1 MSRLS
6 LCFCAMV
13 MSGAWSLTHAAVVSV
28 NVGQTVATTRTLAA
42 NGVPLRIKLV
52 SLGTAEMRYLPSSI
66 DNAKPSLT
74 LTGMLEWFNLFGV
87 TPRNLT
93 GQTPAFNDSVLD
105 PNFPPD
111 DPFGNGNIRTAVRV
125 RSSGTTIDFDN
136 TSGILFGMGG
146 FKHSEMEAGFMNN
159 GLNGG
164 QWRLDN
170 LRYDLSTFFV
180 TGNMSGT
187 LAAIGTTPAQNIP
200 AVTGATLWSF
210 TGPTGPLNIPLA
222 SVASATS
229 VANIV
234 TALQNAGYTS
244 VTTSAT
250 EVAFTG
256 TYVMDD
262 LTATT
267 ALKNHMCASL
277 GCSKLARNAL
287 AATTNSFLGQFRT
300 TVRISIPLTP

>member
-1 MSRLS
+1 MSRLP

-13 MSGAWSLTHAAVVSV
+13 MAGAWSVSQAAVVTV
-28 NVGQTVATTRTLAA
+28 NLGQTVATTRTLAA
-42 NGVPLRIKLV
+42 TGVPLRIKLI
-52 SLGTAEMRYLPSSI
+52 SLGTSEMRYLPATI

-93 GQTPAFNDSVLD
+93 GQTPAFNDSVSD

-111 DPFGNGNIRTAVRV
+111 DVFGNGNIRSAVRV
-125 RSSGTTIDFDN
+125 RASGTTLDFDN
-136 TSGILFGMGG
+136 TSGLLFGMGG

-159 GLNGG
+159 ALNGG

-170 LRYDLSTFFV
+170 IRYDLSTFFA
-180 TGNMSGT
+180 TGNMTGT

-200 AVTGATLWSF
+200 PVTGATLWSF
-210 TGPTGPLNIPLA
+210 TGPTGPLSIPLA
-222 SVASATS
+222 SLASATS
-229 VANIV
+229 VANMV
-234 TALQNAGYTS
+234 TVLQNAGYTS
-244 VTTSAT
+244 VSSSAT

-256 TYVMDD
+256 TYVMDE
-262 LTATT
+262 LSATT

-277 GCSKLARNAL
+277 GCSTLARNAL
-287 AATTNSFLGQFRT
+287 AANTNSFLGQFRT